1 MATVA
6 KTKMVNGR
14 VSERVAMRAARVLK
28 RNGLSISA
36 FIRNSLEYVAESDK
50 VPECGMPKDARA
62 VNGIELKAFIAR
74 IETAP
79 MPGKLDYPGLSGD
92 ELAER
97 LRMERYGY

>member
-1 MATVA
+1 MGVA
-6 KTKMVNGR
+6 IQKKMVNGR
-14 VSERVAMRAARVLK
+14 VDRLKADQAAKVLERE
-28 RNGLSISA
+28 GLTISA